1 MGITLTVRSVERC
14 RSGQQ
19 HLDAS
24 RRLFAQS
31 RRLLDRAWWIAGASD
46 VDGDDNH
53 GAKGVIHIECRKH
66 AGEPSEYLVSFG
78 GHKDGV
84 GAFYLGKAS
93 GFDSLT
99 SLLRKLGVP
108 SPAMRTALQVLMAEP
123 HHKIPNV
130 TLTSEHFCELGLS
143 D

>member
-1 MGITLTVRSVERC
+1 MTATLVSEAIKRC
-14 RSGQQ
+14 RSGQRE
-19 HLDAS
+19 LDAS
-24 RRLFAQS
+24 RDLLAHS
-31 RRLLDRAWWIAGASD
+31 RRLLNRAWWISGGAD
-46 VDGDDNH
+46 VDGN
-53 GAKGVIHIECRKH
+53 GNRETNGVIHIECRKH

-130 TLTSEHFCELGLS
+130 TLTSEHFRELGLS